1 MVPLVPGSSVYLYQ
15 EQKNAYFDTKPTIVV
30 QNLTR
35 VFFKDEVLKASNY
48 GVVGPRGYR
57 KLDPAITTAII
68 GNNIYNQ
75 YRKCH
80 VTSTI

>member
-1 MVPLVPGSSVYLYQ
+1 MVPLVPGCSVYLYQ
-15 EQKNAYFDTKPTIVV
+15 EQKNACFDTKPTI
-30 QNLTR
+30 LARKLMR

-48 GVVGPRGYR
+48 GGGSPRGYR

-75 YRKCH
+75 YKKCH
-80 VTSTI
+80 VTPTI

>member
-15 EQKNAYFDTKPTIVV
+15 EQKNAYFDTKPTILV
-30 QNLTR
+30 QNLMR

-75 YRKCH
+75 YRKCD